1 MIELQI
7 GGCAVGQY
15 ITDGGYNF
23 SSSIV
28 KDSKNAFTDIN
39 GTDHTPILG
48 RRIKL
53 DVRLIDVPM
62 VTAKALEGTIRAD
75 IIKLQY
81 SAPSSGAD
89 DFRCTSFTCDCSDA
103 DPDSSGDGNSLWDI
117 SASFESAE
125 LVTAENGEGL

>member
-28 KDSKNAFTDIN
+28 KDNKNAFTDIN
-39 GTDHTPILG
+39 GADHTPILG

-53 DVRLIDVPM
+53 DVRLMDVPM
-62 VTAKALEGTIRAD
+62 VTATALEEAIRAD
-75 IIKLQY
+75 IVNLRY
-81 SAPSSGAD
+81 SAPSSGAN
-89 DFRCTSFTCDCSDA
+89 DFRCTSFNCDCSDA

-125 LVTAENGEGL
+125 LVTADSGEGL